1 VVEEYC
7 WAITQT
13 ASKSHCGRSG
23 PSVLTFGF
31 HMGSVVHISHVVDIT
46 YTQFSVLHKILL
58 EPNIVSVGK
67 CPC

>member
-1 VVEEYC
+1 
-7 WAITQT
+7 
-13 ASKSHCGRSG
+13 
-23 PSVLTFGF
+23 
-31 HMGSVVHISHVVDIT
+31 MGSVVHISHVVDIT

>member
-13 ASKSHCGRSG
+13 DSKSRCGRSG
-23 PSVLTFGF
+23 PSVLTVGF
-31 HMGSVVHISHVVDIT
+31 HMDSAAHTHVVGHT

-58 EPNIVSVGK
+58 DPDIAFVGK
-67 CPC
+67 CP